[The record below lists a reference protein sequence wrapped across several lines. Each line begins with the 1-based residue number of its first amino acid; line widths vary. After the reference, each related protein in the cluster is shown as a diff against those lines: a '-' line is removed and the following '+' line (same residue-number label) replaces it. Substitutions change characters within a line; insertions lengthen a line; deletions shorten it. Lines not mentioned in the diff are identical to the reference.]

1 MRVSGIDGYK
11 GGWIAVIVDSGD
23 FSHASVAWSE
33 DLKEL
38 FTNNNIELGIVDIPI
53 GLTSGPA
60 GRNVEKAARVAIP
73 NKASSVFNTPCR
85 QAMCAASYED
95 ACRENQNTLKKK
107 ISKQTWA
114 IMPKIKEA
122 ELAVRALGQDRVREG
137 HPEVSFATIEGQP
150 ILANKKSAK
159 GLLTRIGIISR
170 IGFDLL
176 RLSQDLPDKH
186 PAKSDDLIDAAILA
200 WTASRV
206 TNNQHKSFPEF
217 PDKDATGLE
226 MTIFA

>member
-1 MRVSGIDGYK
+1 MRIAGIDGYN
-11 GGWIAVIVDSGD
+11 GGWIAVIVDSDD
-23 FSHASVAWSE
+23 FPSASVAWSE

-38 FTNNNIELGIVDIPI
+38 FTNNSIELGIVDIPI

-60 GRNVEKAARVAIP
+60 DRNVEKAARTALP
-73 NKASSVFNTPCR
+73 KKASSVFNTPCR

-95 ACRENQNTLKKK
+95 ACRENQTTLKKK
-107 ISKQTWA
+107 FSKQTWA

-122 ELAVRALGQDRVREG
+122 EIVVRALGQDRVREG

-150 ILANKKSAK
+150 IHASKISVT
-159 GLLTRIGIISR
+159 GLLTRIGVISR
-170 IGFDLL
+170 IGFDLS
-176 RLSQDLPDKH
+176 RLSEHLPDNH
-186 PAKSDDLIDAAILA
+186 PAKPDDLIDAAILA

-206 TNNQHKSFPEF
+206 TNNQHKSFPEA

-226 MTIFA
+226 MAIFA